1 MIKSFAFQQLKK
13 DFLWDF
19 SYKISFF
26 GQYVGMIIT
35 IITFYFLG
43 ETFKFTES
51 SYLEPYNYNYF
62 LFSVIGIAFIDF
74 ASAVIRS
81 ISSSIRNAQTFGYID
96 NIINPNQNIF
106 YVVAT
111 SAIYPTLKGF
121 VKFSLY
127 LFFASLLSGHT
138 ISPNGYFLISF
149 CLLFSSLF
157 LISVSFLAGS
167 FVLIY
172 KQGDPI
178 NYLTNI
184 LISLFSGIVY
194 PIYTSRIFKT
204 NI

>member
-1 MIKSFAFQQLKK
+1 MAKHSNL
-13 DFLWDF
+13 
-19 SYKISFF
+19 
-26 GQYVGMIIT
+26 
-35 IITFYFLG
+35 
-43 ETFKFTES
+43 ES
-51 SYLEPYNYNYF
+51 SYLEPYNYIF

-184 LISLFSGIVY
+184 LIFIFWDSCNISTSEYLR
-194 PIYTSRIFKT
+194 PISDFVPVTHH
-204 NI
+204 